1 MMKTITTYW
10 AKQRVAALGLFA
22 IVAINSVVYVG
33 CSNFNLFSKQDDIAL
48 GQQVAAEIA
57 ANPQEYPVL
66 NNPAAT
72 QYVQNIVNTILQSP
86 GIKNRNFNYK
96 VTLINDD
103 KTINA
108 FSIPGGPMYVYT
120 GLMKYI
126 DNEATLAGIM
136 GHEITHADE
145 RHATERMTTVYGMQI
160 VASIALGQAPGMLTE
175 IAAGLAGNL
184 AVLKFSRDDEREG
197 DENSFN
203 LLNTIPGKPY
213 YPAAIRYF
221 MIKTL
226 NASKSQPGALEN
238 LLATHPPSQ
247 ERLDNVDKM
256 AKDAGLTQPTEANL
270 KSTQFAQVRNNLGST
285 SVTGSGSTTSGSGS
299 TSSGSS
305 GTGSGTGKT
314 TSGGGVKR

>member
-1 MMKTITTYW
+1 
-10 AKQRVAALGLFA
+10 
-22 IVAINSVVYVG
+22 
-33 CSNFNLFSKQDDIAL
+33 
-48 GQQVAAEIA
+48 
-57 ANPQEYPVL
+57 L
-66 NNPAAT
+66 NNPSAT
-72 QYVQNIVNTILQSP
+72 AYVQNIVNTILQSP
-86 GIKNRNFNYK
+86 GVKNRNFNYK

-120 GLMKYI
+120 GLMKFV

-160 VASIALGQAPGMLTE
+160 VASIALGQAPGILTE
-175 IAAGLAGNL
+175 VAAGLAGNL

-197 DENSFN
+197 DARSFE

-226 NASKSQPGALEN
+226 NAQQSRPSDFEN

-256 AKDAGLTQPTEANL
+256 AKDAGLAPPTEANL
-270 KSTQFAQVRNNLGST
+270 KTTQLAQVKNNLCSVG
-285 SVTGSGSTTSGSGS
+285 VTGGSTTTGGS
-299 TSSGSS
+299 TNTGTS
-305 GTGSGTGKT
+305 TGSGTGKT
-314 TSGGGVKR
+314 GTGGGVKR

>member
-1 MMKTITTYW
+1 MMRTFTTYW
-10 AKQRVAALGLFA
+10 AKQRVTAYGLFA
-22 IVAINSVVYVG
+22 VLAFNSLIYVG

-66 NNPAAT
+66 NNPSAT
-72 QYVQNIVNTILQSP
+72 AYVQGIVNQILQSP

-120 GLMKYI
+120 GLMKFV

-160 VASIALGQAPGMLTE
+160 VASIALGQAPGVVSE

-197 DENSFN
+197 DSRSFE

-226 NASKSQPGALEN
+226 NAQKSRPSDFEN

-247 ERLDNVDKM
+247 ERLDNVDAM
-256 AKDAGLTQPTEANL
+256 AKAAGLAPPTEANL
-270 KSTQFAQVRNNLGST
+270 KTSQFAQVTNSLGSK
-285 SVTGSGSTTSGSGS
+285 SVTGGSTTSGTTNTGS
-299 TSSGSS
+299 TGGST
-305 GTGSGTGKT
+305 GTGTGKT
-314 TSGGGVKR
+314 GTGGGVKR

>member
-1 MMKTITTYW
+1 MKNTITTYW
-10 AKQRVAALGLFA
+10 AKQKTAALGLMTIVLLNSA
-22 IVAINSVVYVG
+22 IYVG

-57 ANPQEYPVL
+57 ANPREYPVL

-72 QYVQNIVNTILQSP
+72 QYVQGIINTILQSP
-86 GIKNRNFNYK
+86 NIKNRNFNYK

-120 GLMKYI
+120 GLMKFI

-136 GHEITHADE
+136 AHEITHADE
-145 RHATERMTTVYGMQI
+145 RHATERMTTVYGLQI
-160 VASIALGQAPGMLTE
+160 LAAVALGQNPGVVAE

-184 AVLKFSRDDEREG
+184 AVLKFSRDDEREA
-197 DENSFN
+197 DEQSFTDLNS
-203 LLNTIPGKPY
+203 IPGKPY

-226 NASKSQPGALEN
+226 NEQKSRPGALEN

-256 AKDAGLTQPTEANL
+256 AKAAGLAQPTEATL
-270 KSTQFAQVRNNLGST
+270 KSSQFAQVRNNLGNATLTGGST
-285 SVTGSGSTTSGSGS
+285 TTNSGSTGSGSTS
-299 TSSGSS
+299 
-305 GTGSGTGKT
+305 TGSGTGKT
-314 TSGGGVKR
+314 STGGGVKR

>member
-1 MMKTITTYW
+1 MKTTITTYW
-10 AKQRVAALGLFA
+10 AKQKTAALGLIA
-22 IVAINSVVYVG
+22 IVLVNSAIYVG

-57 ANPQEYPVL
+57 ANPAEYPVL
-66 NNPAAT
+66 NNPSAT

-120 GLMKYI
+120 GLLKFI

-160 VASIALGQAPGMLTE
+160 VASIALGQAPGVLTE

-197 DENSFN
+197 DTRSFE

-226 NASKSQPGALEN
+226 NEQKTRPSALEN

-247 ERLDNVDKM
+247 ERLDNVDAM
-256 AKDAGLTQPTEANL
+256 AKAAGLAQPTEANL
-270 KSTQFAQVRNNLGST
+270 KSAQFAQVRNNLGNS
-285 SVTGSGSTTSGSGS
+285 SVTGGSTGTNSGSSGS
-299 TSSGSS
+299 TSTGTGTGRT
-305 GTGSGTGKT
+305 GTGSG
-314 TSGGGVKR
+314 GVKR